1 MAFLVIALL
10 LGIATI
16 SSKAKSKP
24 MYVRATLMILATVM
38 TCNYIGTFS
47 KTIRCETAWVSHLLL
62 FVDQL
67 LFDFL
72 KINSISV

>member
-47 KTIRCETAWVSHLLL
+47 KTKKGVKPLGFHTFYYLL
-62 FVDQL
+62 
-67 LFDFL
+67 
-72 KINSISV
+72 INYYFTSSKSAS